1 MHIPFQLSRLP
12 SGAVKYSHRSSKTID
27 MQLLKGY
34 ESAHNHDRES
44 CYEFFMK
51 VSLPVLRGTMGGRQ
65 YYSLLMSL
73 SEIPH
78 LFKFNDW
85 DQCTPELRAQRV
97 LNKAR
102 VPDITEYILE
112 NEDGYLFSSITAS
125 YSCPVK
131 FTPSTESTEF
141 GTLEMELEN
150 VEFIINDGQHRCAA
164 IAAAV
169 KENPAL
175 GKEKISVLLFETES
189 LERLQQ
195 MFSDLNRFVQQTSK
209 SLGML
214 YDRRDNLSA
223 LTMEVS
229 EQVDVFRG
237 TVDKEKVTIP
247 LRSPKL
253 FTISALY
260 EANEELLGKKVAEQ
274 GSAVYA
280 EILKRAVEYWTE
292 VSRIIDDWQKV
303 KHGELSASELRQEKI
318 NTHAVV
324 LRALGGVGR
333 TLLEKYPHDWQKKL
347 KLLEGIDWRKSVG
360 TSANPLWDDVCIT
373 AGSVVSNRQARAATL
388 AVLLREIGESPNG
401 KVIHKESAEVTSA
414 QASE

>member
-1 MHIPFQLSRLP
+1 
-12 SGAVKYSHRSSKTID
+12 
-27 MQLLKGY
+27 
-34 ESAHNHDRES
+34 
-44 CYEFFMK
+44 
-51 VSLPVLRGTMGGRQ
+51 MGGRQ
-65 YYSLLMSL
+65 YYSLLVPL

-78 LFKFNDW
+78 LFKFDDW
-85 DQCTPELRAQRV
+85 EQCTPELRAQRV

-102 VPDITEYILE
+102 VPDITRYMLE
-112 NEDGYLFSSITAS
+112 NGDGYLFSSITAS

-131 FTPSTESTEF
+131 FISSAENAEV

-164 IAAAV
+164 IAAAL

-195 MFSDLNRFVQQTSK
+195 MFSDLNRFVPQTSK

-223 LTMEVS
+223 LTMELA
-229 EQVDVFRG
+229 EQVDVFRD
-237 TVDKEKVTIP
+237 TVEKEKVTIP
-247 LRSPKL
+247 RRSPKL

-260 EANEELLGKKVAEQ
+260 EANEELLGKKIAEQ
-274 GSAVYA
+274 GSPVYA

-292 VSRIIDDWQKV
+292 LSKIIDDWQKV
-303 KHGELSASELRQEKI
+303 KSGELSASELRQEKI

-333 TLLEKYPHDWQKKL
+333 ILLEKYPHDWQRKL
-347 KLLEGIDWRKSVG
+347 KRLERIDWRKSVG
-360 TSANPLWDDVCIT
+360 NSANPLWDAVCIT

-388 AVLLREIGESPNG
+388 AVLLREIGDSPNG
-401 KVIHKESAEVTSA
+401 KVLHKESAEVTSA
-414 QASE
+414 QAAE

>member
-1 MHIPFQLSRLP
+1 L
-12 SGAVKYSHRSSKTID
+12 GAE
-27 MQLLKGY
+27 KGS
-34 ESAHNHDRES
+34 EELAN
-44 CYEFFMK
+44 MK
-51 VSLPVLRGTMGGRQ
+51 VSFPVMKGNMGGRE
-65 YYSLLMSL
+65 YYSLLISL

-85 DQCTPELRAQRV
+85 EHCTPELRAQRV

-102 VPDITEYILE
+102 VPEIAKYILQ
-112 NEDGYLFSSITAS
+112 NEQGYLFSSITVS

-131 FTPSTESTEF
+131 FIPSAERAEV

-164 IAAAV
+164 IAAAL

-195 MFSDLNRFVQQTSK
+195 MFSDLNRFVQKTSK

-214 YDRRDNLSA
+214 YDHRDNLSA

-237 TVDKEKVTIP
+237 MIEKEKITIP
-247 LRSPKL
+247 LRSPSL

-260 EANEELLGKKVAEQ
+260 EANEELLGKNIAQK
-274 GSAVYA
+274 GSTVYA
-280 EILKRAVEYWTE
+280 ELLQTAVEYWTE
-292 VSRIIDDWQKV
+292 LSKIIGDWQKV
-303 KHGELSASELRQEKI
+303 KNRELSASELRQEKI

-333 TLLEKYPHDWQKKL
+333 TLLAKYPEGWQDKL
-347 KLLEGIDWRKSVG
+347 KLLKKIDWRKSVDS
-360 TSANPLWDDVCIT
+360 SANPLWDDVCIT

-388 AVLLREIGESPNG
+388 AVLLREIGEPPNG
-401 KVIHKESAEVTSA
+401 KVMNKESAEVTIA
-414 QASE
+414 QATG

>member
-1 MHIPFQLSRLP
+1 MLIEVSSSQKAGEL
-12 SGAVKYSHRSSKTID
+12 AMTATRSP
-27 MQLLKGY
+27 
-34 ESAHNHDRES
+34 N
-44 CYEFFMK
+44 MK
-51 VSLPVLRGTMGGRQ
+51 VSFPVMRGNIGRRQ
-65 YYSLLMSL
+65 YYSLLIPL

-85 DQCTPELRAQRV
+85 EQCTPELRAQRI
-97 LNKAR
+97 LNKPR
-102 VPDITEYILE
+102 VPDIAKYMLE

-125 YSCPVK
+125 YSCPVN
-131 FTPSTESTEF
+131 FIPSTDNPET
-141 GTLEMELEN
+141 GTLEVDLEEL
-150 VEFIINDGQHRCAA
+150 EFIINDGQHRCAA
-164 IAAAV
+164 IAAAL

-214 YDRRDNLSA
+214 YDHRDNLSA

-229 EQVDVFRG
+229 DQVDVFRG
-237 TVDKEKVTIP
+237 MVDKEKITIP

-260 EANEELLGKKVAEQ
+260 EANEELLGKKIAKKD
-274 GSAVYA
+274 STVYA
-280 EILKRAVEYWTE
+280 EVLKTAVAYWTE
-292 VSRIIDDWQKV
+292 LSKIIGDWQRV
-303 KHGELSASELRQEKI
+303 KNGELSASELRQEKI

-347 KLLEGIDWRKSVG
+347 KLLEKVDWRKSVDS
-360 TSANPLWDDVCIT
+360 SANPLWDDVCIT

-401 KVIHKESAEVTSA
+401 KLTTRESAEVASA
-414 QASE
+414 QANG

>member
-1 MHIPFQLSRLP
+1 
-12 SGAVKYSHRSSKTID
+12 
-27 MQLLKGY
+27 
-34 ESAHNHDRES
+34 
-44 CYEFFMK
+44 
-51 VSLPVLRGTMGGRQ
+51 MGGRQ
-65 YYSLLMSL
+65 YYSLLIPL

-78 LFKFNDW
+78 FFKFDDW
-85 DQCTPELRAQRV
+85 EHCTPELRAQRV

-102 VPDITEYILE
+102 VPDITRYILA

-131 FTPSTESTEF
+131 FVSSVENAEV

-164 IAAAV
+164 IAAAL

-189 LERLQQ
+189 MDRLQQ

-223 LTMEVS
+223 LTMELA
-229 EQVDVFRG
+229 EQVDVFRDM
-237 TVDKEKVTIP
+237 VDKEKVTIP
-247 LRSPKL
+247 RRSPKL

-260 EANEELLGKKVAEQ
+260 EANEELLGKKIAEQ
-274 GSAVYA
+274 GSPGYTD
-280 EILKRAVEYWTE
+280 ILKSAVEYWTE
-292 VSRIIDDWQKV
+292 LSKIMGDWQKV
-303 KHGELSASELRQEKI
+303 KNGELSASELRQEKI

-347 KLLEGIDWRKSVG
+347 KLLERIDWRKSVG
-360 TSANPLWDDVCIT
+360 NRANPLWDAVCIT

-401 KVIHKESAEVTSA
+401 KVAHKEFAEVTSA
-414 QASE
+414 HAAE

>member
-1 MHIPFQLSRLP
+1 LLEVSSSQKDGELAI
-12 SGAVKYSHRSSKTID
+12 AAARSP
-27 MQLLKGY
+27 
-34 ESAHNHDRES
+34 N
-44 CYEFFMK
+44 MK
-51 VSLPVLRGTMGGRQ
+51 VSFPVMRGNIGGRQ
-65 YYSLLMSL
+65 YYSLLISL
-73 SEIPH
+73 SEIPR
-78 LFKFNDW
+78 LFKFDDW
-85 DQCTPELRAQRV
+85 QQCTPELRAQRV

-102 VPDITEYILE
+102 VPDIARYILE

-131 FTPSTESTEF
+131 FIPSAENAEV

-164 IAAAV
+164 IAAAL

-175 GKEKISVLLFETES
+175 GKEKISVLLFETEN

-195 MFSDLNRFVQQTSK
+195 MFSDLNRFVQKTSK

-229 EQVDVFRG
+229 ERVDVFRG
-237 TVDKEKVTIP
+237 MVEKEKVTIP
-247 LRSPKL
+247 LRSPNL

-260 EANEELLGKKVAEQ
+260 EANEELLGKKIDKK
-274 GSAVYA
+274 GSPAYA
-280 EILKRAVEYWTE
+280 ELLNTAVEYWTAL
-292 VSRIIDDWQKV
+292 SKIIGDWQKV
-303 KHGELSASELRQEKI
+303 KNGELSASELRQEKI

-333 TLLEKYPHDWQKKL
+333 ILLEKYPVDWQGKL
-347 KLLEGIDWRKSVG
+347 KLLERVDWRKAVDS
-360 TSANPLWDDVCIT
+360 SANPLWDDVCIT

-401 KVIHKESAEVTSA
+401 KVANKESTEVTSA
-414 QASE
+414 QATG

>member
-1 MHIPFQLSRLP
+1 MAARRFSRGL
-12 SGAVKYSHRSSKTID
+12 GI
-27 MQLLKGY
+27 
-34 ESAHNHDRES
+34 SATPAMRFNN
-44 CYEFFMK
+44 MK
-51 VSLPVLRGTMGGRQ
+51 VSFPVMKGGIGGRQ
-65 YYSLLMSL
+65 YYSLMVSL
-73 SEIPH
+73 SEVPR

-85 DQCTPELRAQRV
+85 EQCTPELRAQRV

-102 VPDITEYILE
+102 VPDIAKYIVE

-125 YSCPVK
+125 YSCPVN
-131 FTPSTESTEF
+131 FIPAPENSDI
-141 GTLEMELEN
+141 GTLEMELEDI
-150 VEFIINDGQHRCAA
+150 EFIINDGQHRCAA
-164 IAAAV
+164 IAAAL
-169 KENPAL
+169 KENPAI
-175 GKEKISVLLFETES
+175 GKDKISVLLFETEN

-195 MFSDLNRFVQQTSK
+195 MFSDLNRFVPQTSK

-223 LTMEVS
+223 LTMELS
-229 EQVDVFRG
+229 EEVDVFRG
-237 TVDKEKVTIP
+237 MVDKEKITIP
-247 LRSPKL
+247 RRSPKL

-260 EANEELLGKKVAEQ
+260 EANEELLGKKIAEQ
-274 GSAVYA
+274 GSPIYA

-292 VSRIIDDWQKV
+292 LSKIIGDWQRV
-303 KHGELSASELRQEKI
+303 KTGELSASELRQEKI

-333 TLLEKYPHDWQKKL
+333 TLLGKYPEGWQKKL
-347 KLLEGIDWRKSVG
+347 KLLEKIDWRKSVG
-360 TSANPLWDDVCIT
+360 GSANPLWDDVCIT

-401 KVIHKESAEVTSA
+401 KVTHNESAEVTLA